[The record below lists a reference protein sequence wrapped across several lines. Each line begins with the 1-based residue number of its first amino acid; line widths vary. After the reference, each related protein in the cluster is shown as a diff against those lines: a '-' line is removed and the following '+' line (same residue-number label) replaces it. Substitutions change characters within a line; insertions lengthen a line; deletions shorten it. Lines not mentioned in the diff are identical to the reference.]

1 MNAAAKTP
9 EMHAFRELAEEL
21 EEASAAF
28 RMDALN
34 NRMTGATVVL
44 DGEAPDGL
52 ADLLHV
58 AGHAIG
64 LLLAAVEK
72 RGRA

>member
-1 MNAAAKTP
+1 MTAIAQRP
-9 EMHAFRELAEEL
+9 EMGAFRELVEEL
-21 EEASAAF
+21 EETSAAL

-34 NRMTGATVVL
+34 NRLTGAIVVL

-64 LLLAAVEK
+64 LLLAAVE
-72 RGRA
+72 GRTA